1 MWHTREVDTE
11 LDLNAASRETLLEII
26 AGQRAV
32 IADLQ
37 RRIGVLESRPNRRGS
52 SGMPG
57 NQPHSS
63 RQAPEKKE
71 PRKPRRHGF
80 ARQRMT
86 PTRRVEHAVAVCPD
100 CGTHLNG
107 GWVQRTREVI
117 ELPVAPVEVTE
128 HALVARICPVC
139 QRRRLPKEALQG
151 VVLGQQ
157 RLGVNLV
164 SLMVTLREEGRLPI
178 RIIQWYLETVHQ
190 LHLSVGA
197 IVQAVHGVARQAE
210 TAVREVLE
218 QVRAS
223 PVVQGDETGWRQDG
237 SNGYVWTFST
247 PSERY
252 FLRRGRDKGVVDE
265 VLDSSFSGVLVS
277 DFYAAYNHYPGLKQ
291 RCWAHLLRDIHDL
304 KGLYP
309 EDAGLA
315 QWAEAVHQVYTEA
328 KASVLP
334 RAQPGHRT
342 QLMLEEKLMVLAR
355 PSLKDPL
362 AVQAKLCRR
371 MERFIKELF
380 VFVSD
385 PSRALRQQRRRAE
398 PAASGNQSQDQRRH
412 PLRAGHRQQDDLGIP
427 LWHLAGQRSQS
438 PPGMPPVAHF
448 PSNLNTYYD
457 PCHFECS
464 CSGGAPPTDDNW
476 VPSPHDSTGPPRAVG
491 IPFVLRLSKG
501 ERAINRAG
509 AWGDKLR

>member
-1 MWHTREVDTE
+1 M
-11 LDLNAASRETLLEII
+11 
-26 AGQRAV
+26 
-32 IADLQ
+32 
-37 RRIGVLESRPNRRGS
+37 
-52 SGMPG
+52 
-57 NQPHSS
+57 
-63 RQAPEKKE
+63 
-71 PRKPRRHGF
+71 
-80 ARQRMT
+80 
-86 PTRRVEHAVAVCPD
+86 
-100 CGTHLNG
+100 
-107 GWVQRTREVI
+107 
-117 ELPVAPVEVTE
+117 
-128 HALVARICPVC
+128 
-139 QRRRLPKEALQG
+139 
-151 VVLGQQ
+151 
-157 RLGVNLV
+157 
-164 SLMVTLREEGRLPI
+164 
-178 RIIQWYLETVHQ
+178 
-190 LHLSVGA
+190 
-197 IVQAVHGVARQAE
+197 
-210 TAVREVLE
+210 LE

-328 KASVLP
+328 KAAVLP

-355 PSLKDPL
+355 PFLQRSPGGSG
-362 AVQAKLCRR
+362 QALPAHGTVHQGTVCLR
-371 MERFIKELF
+371 
-380 VFVSD
+380 VG

-427 LWHLAGQRSQS
+427 LWHLAG
-438 PPGMPPVAHF
+438 
-448 PSNLNTYYD
+448 
-457 PCHFECS
+457 
-464 CSGGAPPTDDNW
+464 
-476 VPSPHDSTGPPRAVG
+476 
-491 IPFVLRLSKG
+491 
-501 ERAINRAG
+501 
-509 AWGDKLR
+509 

>member
-1 MWHTREVDTE
+1 MGGWSGESCGALADPE
-11 LDLNAASRETLLEII
+11 LNGYVGSAGTVGEAWPHLQQVCRLE
-26 AGQRAV
+26 
-32 IADLQ
+32 
-37 RRIGVLESRPNRRGS
+37 
-52 SGMPG
+52 
-57 NQPHSS
+57 
-63 RQAPEKKE
+63 
-71 PRKPRRHGF
+71 
-80 ARQRMT
+80 RQRMT

-328 KASVLP
+328 KAAVLP

-355 PSLKDPL
+355 PFLKDPL

-385 PSRALRQQRRRAE
+385 PAVPSDNNAAERSLRHLVTSRK
-398 PAASGNQSQDQRRH
+398 
-412 PLRAGHRQQDDLGIP
+412 I
-427 LWHLAGQRSQS
+427 
-438 PPGMPPVAHF
+438 
-448 PSNLNTYYD
+448 
-457 PCHFECS
+457 
-464 CSGGAPPTDDNW
+464 SGGTRSGQGTDSKMTLASLFGTWRARGLN
-476 VPSPHDSTGPPRAVG
+476 PLLECRRLLTSPQ
-491 IPFVLRLSKG
+491 L
-501 ERAINRAG
+501 
-509 AWGDKLR
+509 